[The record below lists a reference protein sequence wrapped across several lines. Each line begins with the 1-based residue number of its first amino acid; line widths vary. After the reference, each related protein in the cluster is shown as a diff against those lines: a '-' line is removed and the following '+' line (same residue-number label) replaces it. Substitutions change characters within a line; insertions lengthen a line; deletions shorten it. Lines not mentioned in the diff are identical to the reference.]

1 MTFIVE
7 SSISSIH
14 NRVSSIQHQ
23 ITRYKIKPDDKE
35 IIRLSFIGKGN
46 ASIKVTRIA
55 ITSDNHPISGTYI
68 YIIIKQIIKKVT
80 EPAKDLS
87 KNLTESVILPTIAAK
102 ESAIV
107 NIITAG
113 TAISFLN
120 MINVTVAEINK

>member
-1 MTFIVE
+1 M
-7 SSISSIH
+7 
-14 NRVSSIQHQ
+14 
-23 ITRYKIKPDDKE
+23 
-35 IIRLSFIGKGN
+35 LSFIGKGN

-68 YIIIKQIIKKVT
+68 YIIIKLIKKKVT

-87 KNLTESVILPTIAAK
+87 KNLTESVILPTIAAN